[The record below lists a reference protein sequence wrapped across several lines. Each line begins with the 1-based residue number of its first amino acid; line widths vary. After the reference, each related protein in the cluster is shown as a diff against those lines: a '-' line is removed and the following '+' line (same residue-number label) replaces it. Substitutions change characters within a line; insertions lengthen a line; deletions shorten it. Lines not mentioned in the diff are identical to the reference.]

1 MSIRL
6 RLTLLYTGILALTL
20 LTFSVILYVTVDSAT
35 RKVLADGL
43 DADLS
48 RLTDAKDFKIT
59 NVAYTPSAKGA
70 MTPYI
75 ETLDLSGK
83 QLSRTV
89 NENYEGIELLPLTDA
104 ELQQVRDG
112 KALYTENTLGA
123 DRWLVFSK
131 RTKDTLPPGIV
142 RVARPIEESIAS
154 LSALRRYLII
164 GGLIAVGLAF
174 GVGFF
179 LARTALQPIGRIT
192 ATARTIETSRDFGR
206 RVDHHG
212 PEDEVGQLSTTLNA
226 MLAALQM
233 AFQQTEGALQA
244 QRRFIADASHEL
256 RTPLTT
262 IRGNLGLLGRTPPI
276 GESDRRAVLGDMV
289 EESERMSRLINNLLA
304 LARADSGLPLRA
316 IPVPVE
322 ALIAD
327 ACRQA
332 RLLAPQR
339 AISCASATAAALGD
353 PDALKQTLLILL
365 DNALKHTPAEAII
378 QVTGTASP
386 SEVTIAV
393 RDSGPGIA
401 PSLQPQLFERFF
413 RADAARTGG
422 GAGLGLSIA
431 RALIEGQGGWL
442 GVQSEPGQGSTFTVT
457 LPRTTPD
464 LTARTGVAG

>member
-20 LTFSVILYVTVDSAT
+20 LTFSVILYVTVESAT
-35 RKVLADGL
+35 RMVLADGL
-43 DADLS
+43 EADLS

-59 NVAYTPSAKGA
+59 NVAYTPAAKGA
-70 MTPYI
+70 TTPYI

-89 NENYEGIELLPLTDA
+89 NENYEGIELLPLTGA

-112 KALYTENTLGA
+112 KALYTENTLGS
-123 DRWLVFSK
+123 DRWLVYSK
-131 RTKDTLPPGIV
+131 RAKDTTPPGIV
-142 RVARPIEESIAS
+142 RVARPIQESVAS
-154 LSALRRYLII
+154 LAALRRYLVI

-233 AFQQTEGALQA
+233 AYEQTEGALQA

-276 GESDRRAVLGDMV
+276 GENDRRAVLGDMV
-289 EESERMSRLINNLLA
+289 EEAERMSRLIDNLLA
-304 LARADSGLPLRA
+304 LARADSGLPLRV
-316 IPVPVE
+316 IPVPLE

-327 ACRQA
+327 VCRQA
-332 RLLAPQR
+332 RLLALQR
-339 AISCASATAAALGD
+339 TISYSSATAAAIGD

-365 DNALKHTPAEAII
+365 DNALKHTPDEAII
-378 QVTGTASP
+378 QVTGTASVN
-386 SEVTIAV
+386 EVAIAV
-393 RDSGPGIA
+393 HDSGPGIA
-401 PSLQPQLFERFF
+401 PALQSQLFERFF

-422 GAGLGLSIA
+422 GAGLGLAIA
-431 RALIEGQGGWL
+431 RALIEGQGGRI
-442 GVQSEPGQGSTFTVT
+442 GVQSELGRGSTFTVT
-457 LPRTTPD
+457 LPRTAPDSPTPI
-464 LTARTGVAG
+464 AVAE

>member
-20 LTFSVILYVTVDSAT
+20 LTFSVILYVTVESAT
-35 RKVLADGL
+35 RMVLADGL
-43 DADLS
+43 EADLN

-59 NVAYTPSAKGA
+59 NVAYTPAAKGA
-70 MTPYI
+70 TTPYI

-89 NENYEGIELLPLTDA
+89 NENYEGIELIPLTGA

-112 KALYTENTLGA
+112 KALYTENTLGSE
-123 DRWLVFSK
+123 RWLVYSK
-131 RTKDTLPPGIV
+131 RAKDTTPPGLV
-142 RVARPIEESIAS
+142 RVARPIQESIAS
-154 LSALRRYLII
+154 LAALRRYLII

-233 AFQQTEGALQA
+233 AYQQTEGALQA

-276 GESDRRAVLGDMV
+276 GESDRRAVLRDMV
-289 EESERMSRLINNLLA
+289 EEAERMSRLIDNLLA

-316 IPVPVE
+316 IPVPLE
-322 ALIAD
+322 ALITD
-327 ACRQA
+327 VCRQA

-339 AISCASATAAALGD
+339 TISYRARLPQRSATPML
-353 PDALKQTLLILL
+353 
-365 DNALKHTPAEAII
+365 
-378 QVTGTASP
+378 
-386 SEVTIAV
+386 
-393 RDSGPGIA
+393 
-401 PSLQPQLFERFF
+401 
-413 RADAARTGG
+413 
-422 GAGLGLSIA
+422 
-431 RALIEGQGGWL
+431 
-442 GVQSEPGQGSTFTVT
+442 
-457 LPRTTPD
+457 
-464 LTARTGVAG
+464 